1 MEIKVREGGERGR
14 GATHP
19 GQIPKRG
26 WKDILLRTKEQ
37 IGEDNLSIVAAGVA
51 FYAFLALFPGIAA
64 LVSILGLVV
73 DPAEVEGYVESA
85 QGVLPPDALAL
96 VREQVHAIASA
107 PSQALGLGL
116 VISVGAA
123 LWTATAGVKA
133 LMEALN
139 IVYEEREARGFL
151 RYYGMAFL
159 LTIGG
164 VVFGILALALVAAV
178 PVALEQLALP
188 LVLELV
194 LGLVRWV
201 ILAGAFV
208 LVLAVLYRFAPS
220 REQPQWRWV
229 SWGAAAA
236 TLLWLAGSALFS
248 LYVANFGDYNKTYG
262 ALAAIVILLTWFYL
276 TAFAVL
282 LGAELNAEMEHQTGV
297 DSTVGQPKP
306 MGDRGARMADS
317 LGGAR

>member
-1 MEIKVREGGERGR
+1 MDIKVKGRDRGR
-14 GATHP
+14 EATHP
-19 GQIPKRG
+19 GEIPKRG

-64 LVSILGLVV
+64 LVSILGLVTN
-73 DPAEVEGYVESA
+73 PAEVEGYVESA

-96 VREQVHAIASA
+96 VRDQVHAIASA

-116 VISVGAA
+116 AISVGAA

-151 RYYGMAFL
+151 RYYATAIL
-159 LTIGG
+159 LTIGA
-164 VVFGILALALVAAV
+164 VVFGVLALALVAAV
-178 PVALEQLALP
+178 PVALEWLALP
-188 LVLELV
+188 PVLEVV
-194 LGLVRWV
+194 LGLARWL
-201 ILAGAFV
+201 ILGGAFV
-208 LVLAVLYRFAPS
+208 LALAVLYRFAPS
-220 REQPQWRWV
+220 RERPQWRWV
-229 SWGAAAA
+229 SGGAAAA
-236 TLLWLAGSALFS
+236 TLLWLAGSGLFS

-282 LGAELNAEMEHQTGV
+282 LGAELNAEMEHQTRV
-297 DSTVGQPKP
+297 DSTVGEPKP

>member
-1 MEIKVREGGERGR
+1 MDIKVREEGHGR
-14 GATHP
+14 RATHP
-19 GQIPKRG
+19 GQIPTRG
-26 WKDILLRTKEQ
+26 WKDIVIRTREQ

-73 DPAEVEGYVESA
+73 DPADVEGYVESA
-85 QGVLPPDALAL
+85 QGILPPDALTL
-96 VREQVHAIASA
+96 VRDQVHAITSA

-123 LWTATAGVKA
+123 LWSATAGVKA

-139 IVYEEREARGFL
+139 IVYEERERRGFL
-151 RYYGMAFL
+151 RYYWTAL
-159 LTIGG
+159 WLTLGT
-164 VVFGILALALVAAV
+164 VVFGLLALALVAALPAV
-178 PVALEQLALP
+178 LEQLALP
-188 LVLELV
+188 RFLELA

-201 ILAGAFV
+201 VLGGAFV
-208 LVLAVLYRFAPS
+208 LALAVLYRFAPS
-220 REQPQWRWV
+220 REQPKWRWV

-236 TLLWLAGSALFS
+236 TLLWLAGSGLFS

-276 TAFAVL
+276 TAFVVL
-282 LGAELNAEMEHQTGV
+282 LGAELNAEMEHQTRE
-297 DSTVGQPKP
+297 DSTVGHPKP

-317 LGGAR
+317 VGGAR